1 MTLVNLN
8 KARKEKLRA
17 EKRKKADENA
27 VKFGRAKAERA
38 ADDTAKT
45 RADTHLDNHKRTP

>member
-1 MTLVNLN
+1 MTLINLN

-27 VKFGRAKAERA
+27 VKLGRSKADRA
-38 ADDTAKT
+38 ADETANT

>member
-17 EKRKKADENA
+17 EIRKKAKENA
-27 VKFGRAKAERA
+27 VKFGRSKADRA
-38 ADDTAKT
+38 ADDIANT

>member
-27 VKFGRAKAERA
+27 VKFGRSKADRA
-38 ADDTAKT
+38 ADQTANT

>member
-17 EKRKKADENA
+17 DKRAKADENA
-27 VKFGRAKAERA
+27 IKYGRSKADREADKATKVRAK
-38 ADDTAKT
+38 
-45 RADTHLDNHKRTP
+45 THLDNHKRTP